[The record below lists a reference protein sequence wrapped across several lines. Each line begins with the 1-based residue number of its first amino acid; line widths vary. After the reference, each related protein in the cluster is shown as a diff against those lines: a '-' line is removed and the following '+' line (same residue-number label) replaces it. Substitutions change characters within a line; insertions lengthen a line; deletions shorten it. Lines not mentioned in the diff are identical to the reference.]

1 MEQIKSKTRR
11 GRVGHG
17 VAQTLNTLP
26 QQVVVEPFIVASR
39 GRNPDNPSDRT
50 AGIPLAQ
57 RLEPNSQGIC
67 NALSTVLKDNY
78 VAEPVA
84 LDEQNKYIRNDGC
97 VGTITTDGSSPKHN
111 NRVIETSLRIRKLT
125 PKECFRIQ
133 GFDDDSFHKAE
144 AVNSNTQLYK
154 QAGNSICVPVVEYII
169 KALVDAGIFGGD
181 PKPYQLAEGQIS
193 FTDCASFDRYIET
206 YMRGE

>member
-1 MEQIKSKTRR
+1 MIKTPCVLVREATKQGYAIAFEGDSINMEQIKSKTRR

-17 VAQTLNTLP
+17 VAQTLNTSPL
-26 QQVVVEPFIVASR
+26 QAVVEPFIVASR

-78 VAEPVA
+78 VVEPTA
-84 LDEQNKYIRNDGC
+84 TC
-97 VGTITTDGSSPKHN
+97 
-111 NRVIETSLRIRKLT
+111 LRIRKLT
-125 PKECFRIQ
+125 PKEYFRLQ

-144 AVNSNTQLYK
+144 VVNSNTQLYK

>member
-17 VAQTLNTLP
+17 VAQTLNTSPL
-26 QQVVVEPFIVASR
+26 QAVVEPFIVASR

-78 VAEPVA
+78 VVEPTA
-84 LDEQNKYIRNDGC
+84 TC
-97 VGTITTDGSSPKHN
+97 
-111 NRVIETSLRIRKLT
+111 LRIRKLT
-125 PKECFRIQ
+125 PKEYFRLQ

-144 AVNSNTQLYK
+144 VVNSNTQLYK